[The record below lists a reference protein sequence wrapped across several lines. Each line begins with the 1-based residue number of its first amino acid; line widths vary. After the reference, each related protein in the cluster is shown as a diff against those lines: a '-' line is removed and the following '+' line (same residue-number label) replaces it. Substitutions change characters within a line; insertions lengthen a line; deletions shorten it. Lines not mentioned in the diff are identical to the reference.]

1 MSETFSDQK
10 LRELFATHYSDWS
23 MKGPDLL
30 SYREIGYIPFFGSM
44 IRHRKIPNPREMA
57 TFVQKTVPRHLYY
70 SSAYYKK
77 PDEKKMQDKEWM
89 GAELIFDL
97 DADHLEGAEKMT
109 YEQILAQIKK
119 HTMRLIDKFLINDLG
134 FEEKDLKLLFSGGR
148 GYHVHVVNDRVYSL
162 SSDSR
167 REIVQ
172 YIVASDINAEA
183 FRKNVKNMR
192 KANAGWIELIDNE
205 VVSYYSEQLEKAE
218 SSDSGKKKRVI
229 SSDIAEKDHVLF
241 TQPGIEKYA
250 LMKDRES
257 RILEKIIAK
266 TVRENRVEIDEP
278 VTTDT
283 HRLIRFP
290 NSLHGKTSL
299 LVREI
304 PLEDFKEFD
313 PLSEAIP
320 EAFQE
325 GEEDISVEKGFRI
338 TLNRENFNLKAGE
351 QKVPR
356 YLAAYAVASKQAQFL
371 QNTNQ

>member
-1 MSETFSDQK
+1 
-10 LRELFATHYSDWS
+10 
-23 MKGPDLL
+23 
-30 SYREIGYIPFFGSM
+30 
-44 IRHRKIPNPREMA
+44 
-57 TFVQKTVPRHLYY
+57 
-70 SSAYYKK
+70 
-77 PDEKKMQDKEWM
+77 
-89 GAELIFDL
+89 
-97 DADHLEGAEKMT
+97 
-109 YEQILAQIKK
+109 
-119 HTMRLIDKFLINDLG
+119 
-134 FEEKDLKLLFSGGR
+134 
-148 GYHVHVVNDRVYSL
+148 
-162 SSDSR
+162 
-167 REIVQ
+167 
-172 YIVASDINAEA
+172 
-183 FRKNVKNMR
+183 
-192 KANAGWIELIDNE
+192 
-205 VVSYYSEQLEKAE
+205 
-218 SSDSGKKKRVI
+218 
-229 SSDIAEKDHVLF
+229 
-241 TQPGIEKYA
+241 
-250 LMKDRES
+250 MKDRES